1 MSLAKTYYVSASQGN
16 DNNTGAIKN
25 PFKTVQKAAD
35 LLVAGDTCF
44 VREGIIRETVKLTK
58 SGTKDQPICFITQP
72 GEKVTFSG
80 TEIIDVNW
88 VGYFDINRTWTAD
101 GEKAFQSQNIMGR
114 NEYSQLYVD
123 GEKMIRVNK
132 PEELTG
138 PGKWFV
144 QFRDKNS
151 RLVLWPP
158 EEESIE
164 GMEPAYNN
172 PLNYTI
178 EGKIRD
184 YAFVAENVDHIIIR
198 GIQFFA
204 VTNLL
209 KNCTN
214 CIID

>member
-1 MSLAKTYYVSASQGN
+1 MKWFISVTVTLLSTFSLSLAKTYYVSASQGN
-16 DNNTGAIKN
+16 DNNTGTIKN
-25 PFKTVQKAAD
+25 PFRTVQKAAD
-35 LLVAGDTCF
+35 LMDAGDTCF
-44 VREGIIRETVKLTK
+44 VREGIIRETVKLKK
-58 SGTKDQPICFITQP
+58 SGTKDKPICFITRL

-88 VGYFDINRTWTAD
+88 IGYFDINRTWTAD

-114 NEYSQLYVD
+114 KEYSQLYVD

-144 QFRDKNS
+144 QFRD
-151 RLVLWPP
+151 
-158 EEESIE
+158 
-164 GMEPAYNN
+164 
-172 PLNYTI
+172 
-178 EGKIRD
+178 
-184 YAFVAENVDHIIIR
+184 IIR